1 MKNAVSLY
9 LGLPAV
15 GHLYFRGPEK
25 ANTGNVLPETD
36 EISEVRAA
44 PVSWSYEM
52 AKTLQEIR

>member
-15 GHLYFRGPEK
+15 GHLYFLGPEK

-52 AKTLQEIR
+52 A

>member
-36 EISEVRAA
+36 DKRSEGC
-44 PVSWSYEM
+44 PCE
-52 AKTLQEIR
+52 LEL